1 MCTYNSMY
9 IFIHIYIYIHI
20 YKIYVCVHAG
30 PPAAASHQE
39 SPGIVDIKAEAGHL
53 LLILYRGMSRMWM
66 SYVTCECIMSD
77 STLQESLLFKLK
89 QLCCSCSVCCSV
101 CCSVLQCLLQC
112 VSVCVAFAVESPGIL
127 DVKAG
132 TRHRLCVCVCL

>member
-39 SPGIVDIKAEAGHL
+39 SPGIADIKAEAGHL

-66 SYVTCECIMSD
+66 SYVTCACIMSD
-77 STLQESLLFKLK
+77 STLQESLKFKLK
-89 QLCCSCSVCCSV
+89 RLCCSCSVCCSV
-101 CCSVLQCLLQC
+101 LLQC
-112 VSVCVAFAVESPGIL
+112 VAVFVAECCSVCCICG
-127 DVKAG
+127 
-132 TRHRLCVCVCL
+132 